1 MAVHDP
7 AASAKPEGRPS
18 AFQATPQ
25 TRRRAVFDRAFTVW
39 GLIATLI
46 GLAVLSA
53 LLFVLFR
60 DGGGRLSGAF
70 LTSFPSR
77 FPEEAGVLAALIG
90 SALVV
95 VTTAAIAIPLGV
107 MAALYLEEYAPKN
120 PLTDAI
126 EIATN
131 NLAGVPSIVYGLLG
145 LGLFVYALSL
155 GRSIATAGLTLALL
169 ILPVIIVTTR
179 EAIRAVPLAIRD
191 AALALGATKWQ
202 ATKDHVLPA
211 ATPGIV
217 TGVIIGISRALGETA
232 PLVTIGALSFVA
244 FLPLQSPSDPQFIQV
259 GRFSRE
265 MVLQNPG
272 ELSTVNVPRGGVAI
286 LPSGEQVEVAPGK
299 AELPAGSVVRTTLGV
314 ANAAPSWAPWNWLG
328 DSFAA
333 LPIQM
338 FNWTSRPGEAFHAN
352 AAAAGIVLLAL
363 TLLLN
368 GAAIWFRYRMR
379 RAIRW

>member
-1 MAVHDP
+1 MALAEP
-7 AASAKPEGRPS
+7 RAAASPEGFR
-18 AFQATPQ
+18 ATPQ
-25 TRRRAVFDRAFTVW
+25 TRRRELWDRAFTIW
-39 GLIATLI
+39 GLVATVV
-46 GLAVLSA
+46 GLLVLSA
-53 LLFVLFR
+53 LLFVLIR
-60 DGGGRLSGAF
+60 DGGGRLSWDF
-70 LTSFPSR
+70 ITSFPSR
-77 FPEEAGVLAALIG
+77 FPEKAGVLAALVG
-90 SALVV
+90 SFLVV
-95 VTTAAIAIPLGV
+95 LATAAVAIPLGV

-145 LGLFVYALSL
+145 LGLFVYALNL

-169 ILPVIIVTTR
+169 ILTIIIVATR
-179 EAIRAVPLAIRD
+179 EAVRAVPRAIRD

-217 TGVIIGISRALGETA
+217 TGVIIGVSRALGETA
-232 PLVTIGALSFVA
+232 PLVAIGALSFVA
-244 FLPLQSPSDPQFIQV
+244 FLPLQSPSDPEFIQV
-259 GRFSRE
+259 GRYDRE

-272 ELSTVNVPRGGVAI
+272 ELSTVRVPRGGVAF
-286 LPSGEQVEVAPGK
+286 LPNGEERAVPPGE
-299 AELPAGSVVRTTLGV
+299 AELPAGTVVRTTLGI
-314 ANAAPSWAPWNWLG
+314 ANAAPSWAPWSWLG

-338 FNWTSRPGEAFHAN
+338 FNWTSRPGETFKAN
-352 AAAAGIVLLAL
+352 AAAAGLVLLAL

-368 GAAIWFRYRMR
+368 GAAIWLRYRLR